1 MGALMSGFMLAMW
14 ALCALS
20 FVSGGMNIERPWGF
34 SRAALNHAREE
45 GTGYFYTTGTF
56 KGTMVLARKDV
67 CNVQTCYK
75 VQSLKMKSSGPSD
88 IWIAKYNPR
97 NQLVWAKKAGGKGTD
112 IAESIALSSV
122 KYPSDAPYRDVY
134 ITGTIQG
141 KAWFDT
147 TRTVSALSSLTKSLY
162 IAKYNTSDGAVRWTK
177 LAATCDTTDVHSDLG
192 ERVTWK
198 DAYSHCNSRAIG
210 VDANG
215 DVVITG
221 KFFGTLN
228 FDNKVRLVSGTN
240 CRKRASTGRV
250 CEHSVFIAK
259 FQRQNGEFVWAD
271 KISDPVHIK
280 ANTGSINFARTDGG
294 TTTMTVKEEFQ
305 IWANRSATLYHRLDD
320 VDVERVDDNWPLG
333 VDGLNTNL
341 YRTIGV

>member
-1 MGALMSGFMLAMW
+1 MVGAVTTW
-14 ALCALS
+14 TVVIQC
-20 FVSGGMNIERPWGF
+20 FVLTAVVGLDITRPWSF
-34 SRAALNHAREE
+34 SRAALNFAREE

-56 KGTMVLARKDV
+56 KGSMVLARKDI
-67 CNVQTCYK
+67 CNVQTCFK
-75 VQSLKMKSSGPSD
+75 VPSVKMKSNGPSD
-88 IWIAKYNPR
+88 IWLAKYNPR
-97 NQLVWAKKAGGKGTD
+97 NQLVWAKKAGGVGTD
-112 IAESIALSSV
+112 NAESIALSNV
-122 KYPSDAPYRDVY
+122 KYPVDAPYRDVY

-147 TRTVSALSSLTKSLY
+147 TKTVSALSSMTKSLY

-228 FDNKVRLVSGTN
+228 FDNNVRLVSGAG
-240 CRKRASTGRV
+240 CRVRAGTGRV
-250 CEHSVFIAK
+250 CEHSVYIAK

-271 KISDPVHIK
+271 KISDPVHMK
-280 ANTGSINFARTDGG
+280 ANTGSVTFTNTAGG
-294 TTTMTVKEEFQ
+294 ATTMTVKNEFK

-320 VDVERVDDNWPLG
+320 VDVERIDDNWPLG